1 MRAEKVI
8 MQNHAAILG
17 SSLAVF
23 MALLVS
29 TNASGQSAGDILKP
43 YESLSKLEKRA
54 RLVEGAKKEGRFV
67 FYGTLGVDAA
77 APMLEKFR
85 QAHPYLSIGHYRGN
99 GSGLY
104 NKVVTEARGSKF
116 ETDVIEISAGPSAEL
131 IRGGFVDPY
140 RSTEIDA
147 VRSEFRD
154 AKNLWHAYQ
163 YLVVALAYNKNRV
176 RESDV
181 PKSYQDLLLPRWKGG
196 KMSLDNDDGDI
207 FGALLDSWGEKQAL
221 EYFRRLAKQEIVLR
235 NGHTL
240 QAQLLAAGEVDL
252 HPWSH
257 AQRPLLMADR
267 GAPVAIEFLPPV
279 VSKAQGLL
287 LARRAPHPHAAA
299 LFIDWALSEE
309 GQTFIGIDL
318 VRSPVRAGAKQ
329 KYTVLGTPKTKAI
342 TPEFLGRDFEPYT
355 KLYREIFGVK

>member
-1 MRAEKVI
+1 MK
-8 MQNHAAILG
+8 
-17 SSLAVF
+17 SSIAWFGLLI
-23 MALLVS
+23 ALLNV
-29 TNASGQSAGDILKP
+29 TTVAAQSAGDILKT
-43 YESLSKLEKRA
+43 YETLGKSDKRA
-54 RLVEGAKKEGRFV
+54 RLIDGAKKEGRFV

-85 QAHPYLSIGHYRGN
+85 QAHSYLTIGHYRGN
-99 GSGLY
+99 GSGLF

-116 ETDVIEISAGPSAEL
+116 EADVIEISAGPSAEL
-131 IRGGFVDPY
+131 IRAGYIDPY
-140 RSTEIDA
+140 RSTEIET
-147 VRSEFRD
+147 VRPEFRD
-154 AKNLWHAYQ
+154 GKNLWHAYQ

-176 RESDV
+176 KESEL
-181 PKSYQDLLLPRWKGG
+181 PKNYQDLLSPRWKGG
-196 KMSLDNDDGDI
+196 KMSLDTDDADI
-207 FGALLDSWGEKQAL
+207 FAGLLDSWGEKPGL
-221 EYFRRLAKQEIVLR
+221 EYFRRLAKQEPVLR

-267 GAPVAIEFLPPV
+267 GAPVAIEFIQPV

-287 LARRAPHPHAAA
+287 LAKKSPHPHAAA

-318 VRSPVRAGAKQ
+318 VRSPVRAGTKQ
-329 KYTVLGTPKTKAI
+329 KYTVLGTPKTKVL
-342 TPEFLGRDFEPYT
+342 TPDFLGRDFERYS
-355 KLYREIFGVK
+355 KLYREIFGVR

>member
-1 MRAEKVI
+1 MNK
-8 MQNHAAILG
+8 HG
-17 SSLAVF
+17 
-23 MALLVS
+23 ALLSSFVGLLTALFIAATVS
-29 TNASGQSAGDILKP
+29 AQSAGDILKA
-43 YESLSKLEKRA
+43 YDSLGKSEKRA
-54 RLVEGAKKEGRFV
+54 RLVDGAKKEGRFV

-85 QAHPYLSIGHYRGN
+85 QAFPYLTIGHYRGN
-99 GSGLY
+99 GSGLF

-116 ETDVIEISAGPSAEL
+116 EADVIEISAGPSAEL
-131 IRGGFVDPY
+131 IRAGYIDPY
-140 RSTEIDA
+140 RSSEIET
-147 VRSEFRD
+147 VRPEFRD
-154 AKNLWHAYQ
+154 GKNLWHAYQ

-176 RESDV
+176 KESEV
-181 PKSYQDLLLPRWKGG
+181 PKNYQDLLLPRWKGG
-196 KMSLDNDDGDI
+196 KMSLDTDDGDI
-207 FGALLDSWGEKQAL
+207 FAALLENWGEKSGL
-221 EYFRRLAKQEIVLR
+221 EYFRRLAKQEPVLR

-267 GAPVAIEFLPPV
+267 GAPVAIEFLQPV

-287 LARRAPHPHAAA
+287 LANKSPHPHAAA

-342 TPEFLGRDFEPYT
+342 TPEFLGRDFERYT
-355 KLYREIFGVK
+355 KLYREIFGVR

>member
-1 MRAEKVI
+1 MKRYKAIFVLSAGVFAVLSI
-8 MQNHAAILG
+8 ATSAA
-17 SSLAVF
+17 A
-23 MALLVS
+23 
-29 TNASGQSAGDILKP
+29 QSAGDILKTYDALP
-43 YESLSKLEKRA
+43 KSDKGA
-54 RLVEGAKKEGRFV
+54 RLIDGAKKEGRLV

-99 GSGLY
+99 GSGLF

-116 ETDVIEISAGPSAEL
+116 EADVIEISAGPSAEL
-131 IRGGFVDPY
+131 IHSGYIDPY
-140 RSTEIDA
+140 RSSEIETM
-147 VRSEFRD
+147 RPEFRD
-154 AKNLWHAYQ
+154 PKNLWHAYQ

-176 RESDV
+176 KESEV
-181 PKSYQDLLLPRWKGG
+181 PKNYQDLLLPRWKGG
-196 KMSLDNDDGDI
+196 KISLDSDDGDV
-207 FGALLDSWGEKQAL
+207 FAALLDSWGEKPGL
-221 EYFRRLAKQEIVLR
+221 EYFRRLAKQEPVLR

-267 GAPVAIEFLPPV
+267 GAPVAIEFLQPV

-318 VRSPVRAGAKQ
+318 VRSPVRVGTKQ
-329 KYTVLGTPKTKAI
+329 KYTILGTPKTKAI
-342 TPEFLGRDFEPYT
+342 TPEFLGRDFERYT
-355 KLYREIFGVK
+355 KLYREVFGVK

>member
-1 MRAEKVI
+1 MKKHGAAFVWLVGILAALSVTARA
-8 MQNHAAILG
+8 AAQ
-17 SSLAVF
+17 
-23 MALLVS
+23 
-29 TNASGQSAGDILKP
+29 TAGDILKT
-43 YESLSKLEKRA
+43 YDALAKSEKRA
-54 RLVEGAKKEGRFV
+54 RLIDGAKKEGRFV

-85 QAHPYLSIGHYRGN
+85 QANPYLSIGHYRGN
-99 GSGLY
+99 GSGLF

-116 ETDVIEISAGPSAEL
+116 EADVIEISAGPSAEL
-131 IRGGFVDPY
+131 IRGGYIDPY
-140 RSTEIDA
+140 RSTEIET

-154 AKNLWHAYQ
+154 PRNLWHAYQ

-176 RESDV
+176 KDSEV
-181 PKSYQDLLLPRWKGG
+181 PKNYQDLLLPRWKGG
-196 KMSLDNDDGDI
+196 KISLDSDDADV
-207 FGALLDSWGEKQAL
+207 FGALLDSWGEKPGL
-221 EYFRRLAKQEIVLR
+221 DYFRRLAKQDPVLR

-252 HPWSH
+252 HPWAH

-267 GAPVAIEFLPPV
+267 GAPVAIEFLQPV

-287 LARRAPHPHAAA
+287 LARKSPHPHAAA

-329 KYTVLGTPKTKAI
+329 KYTVLGTPKTKVI
-342 TPEFLGRDFEPYT
+342 TPDFLGRDFARYNN
-355 KLYREIFGVK
+355 LYREIFDVK